1 VKEMYRRLVG
11 NEASLVTPLILQPI
25 AYIMEEVGLEN
36 ERWRRE
42 VPFRATNTVKE
53 FEAAYLQ
60 NARVVLGMP
69 DMNRT

>member
-1 VKEMYRRLVG
+1 LVG